1 MADNFET
8 KIGNVLNHLKKY
20 RSITSWEAITLYKA
34 TRLSAII
41 FTLKERGYEFKTIR
55 EENEETGTHYARY
68 FLVGSPHNSK
78 IKKSLEEFQSL
89 FYRE

>member
-1 MADNFET
+1 MSDLET
-8 KIGNVLNHLKKY
+8 KTGQVLNHLKQY

-41 FTLKERGYEFKTIR
+41 FNLKERGYEFKTIR
-55 EENEETGTHYARY
+55 VENEDTGTHYARY
-68 FLVGSPHNSK
+68 YLVGSPHNSK
-78 IKKSLEEFQSL
+78 IKDSLEKFQSL